1 MSMMPTTSSLVKYD
15 NPVLIS
21 KSTDRRS
28 KVGRVFAAKTTSC
41 QFTPNLLGADSEK
54 RRCSSQRNRRS
65 NPKPS
70 YQKQAASYGGA
81 EE

>member
-28 KVGRVFAAKTTSC
+28 KVAMA
-41 QFTPNLLGADSEK
+41 LLLMI
-54 RRCSSQRNRRS
+54 
-65 NPKPS
+65 
-70 YQKQAASYGGA
+70 
-81 EE
+81 